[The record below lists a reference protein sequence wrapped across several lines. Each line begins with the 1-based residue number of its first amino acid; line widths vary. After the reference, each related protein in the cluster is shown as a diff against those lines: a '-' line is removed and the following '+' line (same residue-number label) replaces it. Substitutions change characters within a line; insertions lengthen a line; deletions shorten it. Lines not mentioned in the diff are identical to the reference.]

1 MPLFEILIV
10 MLLDDRVDNPYLTSL
25 VIILGDN
32 VSYWWIL
39 FVCVFFGCFSV
50 RWLFWSCKNLFS
62 CHVLQIQSRPAIFF
76 FFLLIYLLWCF
87 LCSYFTNTLILP
99 VINGPTEGLMLIYMI
114 HFFTGFVGNILS
126 HLFCIL
132 EIF

>member
-10 MLLDDRVDNPYLTSL
+10 MLLDDQVNNPYLTSL
-25 VIILGDN
+25 VINLGDS
-32 VSYWWIL
+32 VSY
-39 FVCVFFGCFSV
+39 
-50 RWLFWSCKNLFS
+50 RWLFFLCVASLSDEYFEAVRIYS
-62 CHVLQIQSRPAIFF
+62 HVLQIQSQPANISL
-76 FFLLIYLLWCF
+76 FLLIYLLWCF

-132 EIF
+132 EIS